1 MIASLR
7 DWQLSEGTDLAAVM
21 VAPWQMCERIRWPSW
36 WFEVRFEGEETFT
49 LTSNLIQSNLS
60 LNRSLNL
67 NLSLNLHLCLNL
79 I

>member
-36 WFEVRFEGEETFT
+36 WFEVRLEGEETFT
-49 LTSNLIQSNLS
+49 LQ
-60 LNRSLNL
+60 
-67 NLSLNLHLCLNL
+67 
-79 I
+79 